1 MELVPFIESAMFV
14 RDEQPRARHDA
25 DSGSRIIPLR
35 ISHRPSFPDTPSN
48 ETVMPDSASLQHLFP
63 ALQEIPAEFRLASPI
78 HQRVSLVDGELRPW
92 DGATKTVLS
101 PVCVRQADGSVEQ
114 VEIGSYPVMGET
126 ESDAALDAAV
136 RAYDA
141 GRGEWPT
148 MKVEQRIACMQDFIK
163 RMVAQRELVVNLIMW
178 EIGKSLADSQKE
190 FDRTVTYMTQTI
202 DALKELDNANS
213 RFVIAEGTI
222 GQIRRTPLGVV
233 LCMGPYNYPLNE
245 TFATLIPALLM
256 GNTVVFKP
264 PQYGTLL
271 FEPLLEA
278 FRDAFPKGVINT
290 IYAPGAVVVPHMLA
304 SGKINVLA
312 LIGSSK
318 VADHLK
324 KQHPKSHRLRAILG
338 LDAKN
343 AAIVLPDADLDLT
356 VKECLLGA
364 LSFNGQRCTALKML
378 LVHRSIVD
386 EFLKRFTAALEQL
399 KIGMPWEKGVSI
411 TPLPGMHR
419 TAYMTDAIDDAKAK
433 GAQVVNHQGGEFSKT
448 LFYPAVVYPVSEGMK
463 LYREEQFGPIIPV
476 APFDDVETALDYVT
490 TSEHGQQVSI
500 FGSDPAQIGA
510 LVDPLV
516 NQVCRVNINC
526 QCQRGPDVF
535 PFAGRK
541 DSAEGT
547 LSVSDALRAFSIR
560 SMVAA
565 KQTDSSK
572 QLLDSIVSDH
582 HSKFIN
588 TGFIF

>member
-1 MELVPFIESAMFV
+1 MPTIAFESLK
-14 RDEQPRARHDA
+14 Q
-25 DSGSRIIPLR
+25 
-35 ISHRPSFPDTPSN
+35 
-48 ETVMPDSASLQHLFP
+48 LFP
-63 ALQEIPAEFRLASPI
+63 ATDAIPREFRLPAPI
-78 HQRVSLVDGELRPW
+78 HQRVSLVDGEFRAW
-92 DGATKTVLS
+92 AGACKTVLS
-101 PVCVRQADGSVEQ
+101 PICVRHADGSAKQ
-114 VEIGSYPVMGET
+114 TEIGSYPVMGEH
-126 ESDAALDAAV
+126 ESDATLDAAV

-148 MKVEQRIACMQDFIK
+148 MTVAQRIACMQDFIK
-163 RMVAQRELVVNLIMW
+163 RMVAQRDAIVNLIMW
-178 EIGKSLADSQKE
+178 EIGKSLPDSRKE
-190 FDRTVTYMTQTI
+190 FDRTVAYMTATI
-202 DALKELDNANS
+202 DALKELDNSNS
-213 RFVIAEGTI
+213 RFVITEGTI

-271 FEPLLEA
+271 FYPLLEA

-343 AAIVLPDADLDLT
+343 AAIVLPDADLELT

-386 EFLKRFTAALEQL
+386 RFLQHFTEELTKL
-399 KIGMPWEKGVSI
+399 KIGMPWEPGVSI
-411 TPLPGMHR
+411 TPLPGVHR
-419 TAYMTDAIDDAKAK
+419 TAYMTEAIDDAKAK
-433 GAQVVNHQGGEFSKT
+433 GARVINESGGVFCET
-448 LFYPAVVYPVSEGMK
+448 LFYPAVVYPVSDGMM

-476 APFDDVETALDYVT
+476 APFDAVETALDYVT

-500 FGSDPAQIGA
+500 FGSDPVMIGA
-510 LVDPLV
+510 LVDTLV
-516 NQVCRVNINC
+516 NQVCRVNLNC

-547 LSVSDALRAFSIR
+547 LSVTDALRAFSIR

-572 QLLDSIVSDH
+572 ELLDSIITDRT
-582 HSKFIN
+582 SKFIN

>member
-1 MELVPFIESAMFV
+1 MTTTES
-14 RDEQPRARHDA
+14 
-25 DSGSRIIPLR
+25 LR
-35 ISHRPSFPDTPSN
+35 
-48 ETVMPDSASLQHLFP
+48 QLFP
-63 ALQEIPAEFRLASPI
+63 AADAIPSEHRLGAPI
-78 HQRVSLVDGELRPW
+78 HQRRYLVGGELLEWR
-92 DGATKTVLS
+92 GETKPVLS
-101 PVCVRQADGSVEQ
+101 PVCVRAGDGLPQQ
-114 VEIGSYPVMGET
+114 VEIGSYPWMGEA
-126 ESDAALDAAV
+126 EGDALLAAAV
-136 RAYDA
+136 AAYAD
-141 GRGEWPT
+141 GRGAWPT
-148 MKVEQRIACMQDFIK
+148 MAVAQRIECMNDFVR
-163 RMVAQRELVVNLIMW
+163 RMVAQREPVVKLIMW
-178 EIGKSLADSQKE
+178 EIGKSLADSRKE
-190 FDRTVTYMTQTI
+190 FDRTVEYIQQTI
-202 DALKELDNANS
+202 AALKDLDNGNS

-264 PQYGTLL
+264 PQYGALL

-278 FRDAFPKGVINT
+278 FQRAFPKGVINT
-290 IYAPGAVVVPHMLA
+290 IYAPGAVVVPRLLA
-304 SGKINVLA
+304 SGQVNVLA

-343 AAIVLPDADLDLT
+343 AAIILADADIELT

-378 LVHRSIVD
+378 IVHRSVVD
-386 EFLKRFTAALEQL
+386 VFLRRFIEELGKL
-399 KIGMPWEKGVSI
+399 KVGMPWEQGVNI
-411 TPLPGMHR
+411 TPLPGLHR
-419 TAYMTDAIDDAKAK
+419 TAYMTEAIEDARAK
-433 GAQVVNHQGGEFSKT
+433 GARVINEGGGAFCQT
-448 LFYPAVVYPVSEGMK
+448 LFYPAVVYPVQEGMK

-476 APFDDVETALDYVT
+476 MPFDDVENALEYVI
-490 TSEHGQQVSI
+490 TSDHGQQVSI
-500 FGSDPAQIGA
+500 FGSNPEQIGA

-547 LSVSDALRAFSIR
+547 LSVADALRAFSIR

-565 KQTDSSK
+565 KQTEASK
-572 QLLDSIVSDH
+572 ALLGAIVRDH
-582 HSKFIN
+582 KSKFIN
-588 TGFIF
+588 TGFIL

>member
-1 MELVPFIESAMFV
+1 MVTS
-14 RDEQPRARHDA
+14 
-25 DSGSRIIPLR
+25 
-35 ISHRPSFPDTPSN
+35 
-48 ETVMPDSASLQHLFP
+48 ETLGKLFP
-63 ALQEIPAEFRLASPI
+63 LEGEIPAEHRLAAPI
-78 HQRVSLVDGELRPW
+78 QQRTRLVNGQLRTW
-92 DGATKTVLS
+92 NGTCKIVLS
-101 PVCVRQADGSVEQ
+101 PVCVRSAGNELKQL
-114 VEIGSYPVMGET
+114 EIGSYPVMSET
-126 ESDAALDAAV
+126 QSDEALDAAV
-136 RAYDA
+136 AAYDN

-148 MKVEQRIACMQDFIK
+148 MPVADRIDCMQDFVK
-163 RMVAQRELVVNLIMW
+163 QMMAQRRAVTQLILW
-178 EIGKSLADSQKE
+178 EIGKGLTDSGKE
-190 FDRTVTYMTQTI
+190 FDRTVDYIKQTLS
-202 DALKELDNANS
+202 ALKDLDNSNS
-213 RFVIAEGTI
+213 RFTVVEGTI

-271 FEPLLEA
+271 FTPLLEA
-278 FRDAFPKGVINT
+278 FRSAFPEGVINT
-290 IYAPGAVVVPHMLA
+290 VYAPGAVVVPRMLA
-304 SGKINVLA
+304 SGKVNVLA

-343 AAIVLPDADLDLT
+343 AAIVLADADIELT
-356 VKECLLGA
+356 VKECLLGT

-378 LVHRSIVD
+378 IVHESIAEV
-386 EFLKRFTAALEQL
+386 FLHRFIEELA
-399 KIGMPWEKGVSI
+399 KFKVGMPWEKGVAI
-411 TPLPGMHR
+411 TPLPGLHR
-419 TAYMTDAIDDAKAK
+419 TAYMTDAIEDATAK
-433 GAQVVNHQGGEFSKT
+433 GARVVNEGGGAFSMT
-448 LFYPAVVYPVSEGMK
+448 LFYPAVVYPVREGMK

-476 APFDDVETALDYVT
+476 IAFVKGEDALEYVV
-490 TSEHGQQVSI
+490 TSDHGQQVSV

-547 LSVSDALRAFSIR
+547 LSVSDALRSFSIR

-565 KQTDSSK
+565 KQTEASK
-572 QLLDSIVSDH
+572 TLLGAIVRDH
-582 HSKFIN
+582 RSKFIN
-588 TGFIF
+588 TDFIL